1 MRTTLAKLVC
11 LTLRLSAAT
20 ALCIAAAA
28 APAAANS
35 TGKIGASGKQGQNCN
50 QFLCHGGGTPPRVSF
65 TGPDTVDL
73 GQMATFRFAVQTQS
87 AEQTAAGFNV
97 AASAGTLDRL
107 TPPGGVQVLLGELTH
122 NQPRLNDTEGQ
133 AAWEF
138 TWTAPAEPGD
148 YTLFGSGNSVIPDG
162 SQGDDAATSTTFV
175 VHVVVPVD
183 TQTPTV
189 PPTGTRTPTATATS
203 TQTHTPTRTETPT
216 PVPGPCMG
224 DCDASG
230 DVDVAEVIT
239 GVNIA
244 LGTAAPATCPAFGG
258 SAEPPVMVAELIVAV
273 RNAIN
278 GCPPP
283 N

>member
-1 MRTTLAKLVC
+1 MFAKLVC
-11 LTLRLSAAT
+11 QILQFSAAT
-20 ALCIAAAA
+20 ALCLAAAVV
-28 APAAANS
+28 PAAANS

-73 GQMATFRFAVQTQS
+73 GQMATFRFAVQSQAT
-87 AEQTAAGFNV
+87 EQTAAGFNI
-97 AASAGTLDRL
+97 AASAGTLATL
-107 TPPGGVQVLLGELTH
+107 SPPDGVRAQLGELTH
-122 NQPRLNDTEGQ
+122 NQPRNNNATGE

-138 TWTAPAEPGD
+138 TWTAPEQPGD
-148 YTLFGSGNSVIPDG
+148 YTLFGSGNSVIVDG
-162 SQGDDAATSTTFV
+162 SSGDDAATSATFV
-175 VHVVVPVD
+175 VHVVAAGDTPTPTPPQTATFTP
-183 TQTPTV
+183 TQTPTS
-189 PPTGTRTPTATATS
+189 TRTSSPTS
-203 TQTHTPTRTETPT
+203 TETKT

-230 DVDVAEVIT
+230 DVDVAELIS

-258 SAEPPVMVAELIVAV
+258 DAQPPVQVAELVVAV